1 MQLAAFDIKAR
12 HVGRP
17 SRHNDRTIIF
27 LGQALQPFA
36 SVHGIA
42 YGGDDLRARRPH
54 RADNGLA
61 EMDADSDPNRLRQV
75 PSQSAVELATRASI
89 SRAPR
94 KASAA
99 PIAGFLALRP

>member
-1 MQLAAFDIKAR
+1 MQLAAFDIKAG

-17 SRHNDRTIIF
+17 SRDNDRAIIF

-42 YGGDDLRARRPH
+42 YGRDDLRARRSH
-54 RADNGLA
+54 GTDNGLA

-75 PSQSAVELATRASI
+75 PSHSNDAAAAASYPL
-89 SRAPR
+89 SLHDPHRPR
-94 KASAA
+94 
-99 PIAGFLALRP
+99 PQR

>member
-1 MQLAAFDIKAR
+1 MQLAAFDIKAG

-17 SRHNDRTIIF
+17 SRHNDRAIIF

-42 YGGDDLRARRPH
+42 YGGGDLAPTMASLKWMPIPIRIGCGKSPR
-54 RADNGLA
+54 
-61 EMDADSDPNRLRQV
+61 NRLL
-75 PSQSAVELATRASI
+75 SWATRASI

-99 PIAGFLALRP
+99 PIAGFLTLRP